1 MKTTAPAAM
10 LLGLIGTANAA
21 SAAPAWID
29 GKDPRYTRKE
39 FILGVGKGPTRQAAD
54 VDARAELSRI
64 FESNVAS
71 VAKDFQAAASRV
83 NSSGKG
89 VSVEVQST
97 AVFTQV
103 TTQKTLAATELREHT
118 ADGATNYTLAVL
130 ARGECITSLTE
141 QIGALDARISAAVTK
156 AQSAEKL
163 DAFKAYGAALN
174 LIDDREGLN
183 AMLRVCDLSG
193 KGIAPPVSIGELAA
207 KFDEASGQLR
217 LGIDL
222 QGSGS
227 GRVKDCLM
235 EMLGQ
240 KGYQILDIQVED
252 DDSDDDKDDAA
263 ADTKAKAFDAVLRG
277 RLKSEK
283 AGDVAGSDMVR
294 TQLILKLINPSTHK
308 TLKTITASRKEGRA
322 SVKASAALA
331 AYKICQKEMPSVV
344 KELDKYFKR

>member
-1 MKTTAPAAM
+1 
-10 LLGLIGTANAA
+10 
-21 SAAPAWID
+21 
-29 GKDPRYTRKE
+29 
-39 FILGVGKGPTRQAAD
+39 
-54 VDARAELSRI
+54 
-64 FESNVAS
+64 
-71 VAKDFQAAASRV
+71 
-83 NSSGKG
+83 
-89 VSVEVQST
+89 
-97 AVFTQV
+97 
-103 TTQKTLAATELREHT
+103 
-118 ADGATNYTLAVL
+118 
-130 ARGECITSLTE
+130 
-141 QIGALDARISAAVTK
+141 
-156 AQSAEKL
+156 
-163 DAFKAYGAALN
+163 
-174 LIDDREGLN
+174 
-183 AMLRVCDLSG
+183 
-193 KGIAPPVSIGELAA
+193 
-207 KFDEASGQLR
+207 
-217 LGIDL
+217 
-222 QGSGS
+222 
-227 GRVKDCLM
+227 M